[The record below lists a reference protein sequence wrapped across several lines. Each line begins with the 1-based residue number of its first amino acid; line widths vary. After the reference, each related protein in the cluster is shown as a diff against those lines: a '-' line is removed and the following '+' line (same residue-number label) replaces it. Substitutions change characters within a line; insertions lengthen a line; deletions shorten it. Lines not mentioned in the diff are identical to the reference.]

1 MFLSTFMMKMD
12 KKGRISVPAPW
23 RAHLSE
29 EGFDGFIAFPS
40 ISHDAIDARGAK
52 AFNALMDKLQADT
65 QAKAGT
71 FEAET
76 EQDAIKQARFE
87 IASTGTMGFAHTAG
101 EFGDYDAQLIEE
113 GVQP

>member
-1 MFLSTFMMKMD
+1 MTSPTLNRYRVTFTTWD
-12 KKGRISVPAPW
+12 R
-23 RAHLSE
+23 
-29 EGFDGFIAFPS
+29 F
-40 ISHDAIDARGAK
+40 
-52 AFNALMDKLQADT
+52 
-65 QAKAGT
+65 AGT